1 MEDVVA
7 CMRQHR
13 RSAAARGKRQGRD
26 RVEKVLDLDR
36 EMLCLP
42 LFFSSETHYAWWVPA
57 RDGWGERMHLD
68 RLIGVFGRLR
78 FNFPSKFAP
87 L

>member
-13 RSAAARGKRQGRD
+13 RSAAAQGKRQGRD

-36 EMLCLP
+36 ARCSVC
-42 LFFSSETHYAWWVPA
+42 LFFFLRDTLRVVGTGQGWVRRTDASRPF
-57 RDGWGERMHLD
+57 D
-68 RLIGVFGRLR
+68 RCLWTVEI
-78 FNFPSKFAP
+78 
-87 L
+87 